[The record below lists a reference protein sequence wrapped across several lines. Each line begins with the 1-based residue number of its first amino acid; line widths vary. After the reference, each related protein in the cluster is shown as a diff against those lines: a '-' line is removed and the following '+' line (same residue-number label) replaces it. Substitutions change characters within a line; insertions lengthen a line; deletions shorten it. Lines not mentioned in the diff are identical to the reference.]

1 MSNSGISAM
10 IRCAIQ
16 LEGLGAE
23 ILEFGRAAF
32 DRIDSCTLVMAGRF
46 LCHHIKLD
54 GGFVTVSAQ
63 LMDEG
68 SEPELLLKAV
78 GDTEAAWQTTIIPLV
93 ASLERNEVRSL
104 ERPIDTGGD
113 GPNHWV
119 IT

>member
-1 MSNSGISAM
+1 
-10 IRCAIQ
+10 
-16 LEGLGAE
+16 
-23 ILEFGRAAF
+23 
-32 DRIDSCTLVMAGRF
+32 MAGRF

-78 GDTEAAWQTTIIPLV
+78 GETEAAWQTTIAPLV

-104 ERPIDTGGD
+104 ERPIERIWLDDLRPHPNHAAPEWYSPSFRCSGWRADTGGD